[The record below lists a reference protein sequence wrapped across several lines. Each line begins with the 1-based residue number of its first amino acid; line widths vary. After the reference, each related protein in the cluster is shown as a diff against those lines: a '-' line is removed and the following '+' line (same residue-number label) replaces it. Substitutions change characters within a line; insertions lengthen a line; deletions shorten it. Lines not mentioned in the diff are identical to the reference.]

1 MKTPAEL
8 LQFLEAGMPGSM
20 TYEEYRQMGIAL
32 HAQGRTTGPNQSDD
46 LVAYAKMN
54 EQRMHR
60 LDKTVTIGTE
70 LAAALKAISA
80 PQTWIV
86 ITEDWCGDAAQNVPV
101 LAKMAAIN
109 PLINLRLILR
119 DQNPQIM
126 QHFLTNGGTSI
137 PVFIVLNK
145 NYELLAHWA
154 PRPAPA
160 QQLLMDWKN
169 APEPKM
175 SFADFATE
183 LHKWYAHD
191 KTATLQA
198 EMLALF
204 SGLN

>member
-8 LQFLEAGMPGSM
+8 IQFLESGMHGSM
-20 TYEEYRQMGIAL
+20 TYADYRQMGIAL
-32 HAQGRTTGPNQSDD
+32 HAEGRTTGPNQSAD
-46 LVAYAKMN
+46 LVSYAKMN

-60 LDKTVTIGTE
+60 LDKTVTIVPE
-70 LAAALKAISA
+70 LTAVLKAISS

-86 ITEDWCGDAAQNVPV
+86 ITEDWCGDAAQNVPA

-119 DQNPQIM
+119 DENPQIM

-137 PVFIVLNK
+137 PVFIVLNET
-145 NYELLAHWA
+145 NQLLAHWA

-160 QQLLMDWKN
+160 QKMLIDWKK

-191 KTATLQA
+191 KTVTLQA
-198 EMLALF
+198 EMLSLF